1 MYILYKLGL
10 KHSVSSKHVV
20 LSFFWYG
27 ICFSNKP
34 YLQTCL
40 LWMQII
46 PVQSNCYFHPP
57 TPKKI
62 LEVRW
67 LSFWNIRPL
76 ASWGLRCEILKY
88 HKAIRVGR
96 KVPEKK
102 KNSEPNL
109 MAIFVDIFW
118 EGKSS
123 KTKFPEKK
131 FLNPW
136 RVVKWMFLLWVNFCW
151 FLVPTWRIIPVS
163 TWLIRM
169 VIGFVP

>member
-20 LSFFWYG
+20 LSFFLVRHL
-27 ICFSNKP
+27 FFQ
-34 YLQTCL
+34 QT
-40 LWMQII
+40 I
-46 PVQSNCYFHPP
+46 PANLPSMDANHTSSIHPP

-62 LEVRW
+62 LKVRW

-102 KNSEPNL
+102 TKNSEPNL
-109 MAIFVDIFW
+109 MAIFVGIFW

-163 TWLIRM
+163 RWIATWL
-169 VIGFVP
+169 